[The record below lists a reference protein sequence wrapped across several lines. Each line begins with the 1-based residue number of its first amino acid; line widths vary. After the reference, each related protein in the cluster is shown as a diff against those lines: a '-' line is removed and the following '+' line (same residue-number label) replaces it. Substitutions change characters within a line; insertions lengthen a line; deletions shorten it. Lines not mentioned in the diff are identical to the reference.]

1 MRWFVE
7 VSSLSA
13 NAGAADRRHTVE
25 AATWQGALAQA
36 RSAGGDTG
44 PLANFTIEVLPDG
57 YRATNALART
67 RYVVSKAP
75 DDAQITIQPAPSA
88 SKQSVPPPSSSPAV
102 SAASALARNK
112 PAKTMMT
119 MGESPQ
125 APAAA
130 PVAAAPVAAAPV
142 AAAPV
147 AAAPVAAAPVAA
159 APVVAPPVMV
169 PVVASTATLPGKV
182 LQRRAEEPGARS
194 PLTYREIAIAV
205 ADTTPEPV
213 AVDIARA
220 HLAAM
225 QAELASAPPGRFVQ
239 LAVFDHEWSGRPERA
254 PIVKLTWK
262 DWRGEPELKVASAG
276 PVSMLTGAPS
286 SVSSPSGTMRAVDP
300 RGVAGEISAA
310 VEAARPAAV
319 APAKVDVPAAIEAV
333 VARPAAPPAA
343 PVAPAAVAAPVA
355 PVVAAPVVAA
365 PVVAAPVAAAPVALS
380 RLWLLPSWLPGGS
393 RCGGRRGARD
403 RGARRGPVDGLR
415 RPPVRRPPTP
425 LGAAAYPGRPADLIG
440 EVFEAMHDVHFMQ
453 DSLDG
458 ADFVLELLKEKLPTR
473 SALLYFFDMNTKE
486 LVVVKSRGPNHM
498 AVLGQR
504 TPEADPFLGA
514 VLRSG
519 KARHVR
525 DAAQESGWS
534 RPRYAAIGHAEPR
547 EILVVPIRQHRRYL
561 GLIEL
566 ADHLDQ
572 KPFTEAEEHAVVYV
586 AEQFAEFAAE
596 RGLKLAAGDTGN
608 FHALEPITARRR

>member
-1 MRWFVE
+1 
-7 VSSLSA
+7 
-13 NAGAADRRHTVE
+13 
-25 AATWQGALAQA
+25 
-36 RSAGGDTG
+36 
-44 PLANFTIEVLPDG
+44 
-57 YRATNALART
+57 
-67 RYVVSKAP
+67 
-75 DDAQITIQPAPSA
+75 
-88 SKQSVPPPSSSPAV
+88 
-102 SAASALARNK
+102 
-112 PAKTMMT
+112 
-119 MGESPQ
+119 
-125 APAAA
+125 
-130 PVAAAPVAAAPV
+130 
-142 AAAPV
+142 
-147 AAAPVAAAPVAA
+147 
-159 APVVAPPVMV
+159 MV

-365 PVVAAPVAAAPVALS
+365 PVAAAPVAAAPVVAAPVVAPAAPVAAAVAAPAIAAPVAA
-380 RLWLLPSWLPGGS
+380 PSMASGG
-393 RCGGRRGARD
+393 
-403 RGARRGPVDGLR
+403 
-415 RPPVRRPPTP
+415 PVRRPPTP